1 MAPGDQA
8 ARPRFSLNDEED
20 VEAVTSTSSA
30 FAGLTIVPVPSVSSA
45 TGGWDIVG
53 TGARGTPFAAAS
65 RASRSR
71 GGVSVSSA
79 LTDVPSLSSFS
90 PFAGGWVGGVLVLVV
105 VVEVV
110 GLVDLLGRLGR
121 PRRIDTLLVS
131 LVVFLSSGSQ
141 TTRRSFAW
149 VALDR
154 MSAGFAGARP
164 ATL

>member
-8 ARPRFSLNDEED
+8 AHPRFSLNDEED

-53 TGARGTPFAAAS
+53 TGAQGTPFAAAS

-79 LTDVPSLSSFS
+79 LTDVPSLS
-90 PFAGGWVGGVLVLVV
+90 
-105 VVEVV
+105 
-110 GLVDLLGRLGR
+110 
-121 PRRIDTLLVS
+121 
-131 LVVFLSSGSQ
+131 
-141 TTRRSFAW
+141 
-149 VALDR
+149 
-154 MSAGFAGARP
+154 
-164 ATL
+164 

>member
-1 MAPGDQA
+1 MA
-8 ARPRFSLNDEED
+8 
-20 VEAVTSTSSA
+20 STSSA
-30 FAGLTIVPVPSVSSA
+30 FAGLTILPVPSVSSA

-90 PFAGGWVGGVLVLVV
+90 PFVGGLGGGGDLVVVV

-110 GLVDLLGRLGR
+110 VLVDLLGRLGR

-154 MSAGFAGARP
+154 TTIGFAGARP
-164 ATL
+164 TTL

>member
-1 MAPGDQA
+1 MAPGDRA
-8 ARPRFSLNDEED
+8 ARLRFSLNDEED
-20 VEAVTSTSSA
+20 VEAVASTSSA

-79 LTDVPSLSSFS
+79 LTDVPSLSSCS
-90 PFAGGWVGGVLVLVV
+90 PFAGGGWVGG
-105 VVEVV
+105 
-110 GLVDLLGRLGR
+110 GIWCWWWWWKWWFWWTCWGDL
-121 PRRIDTLLVS
+121 
-131 LVVFLSSGSQ
+131 
-141 TTRRSFAW
+141 

-154 MSAGFAGARP
+154 STRYW
-164 ATL
+164 